1 MFRISSRFGQQES
14 IRDHLHRGIDI
25 AYPEGTKLKAVEEG
39 TVHLADYGSVNSGKT
54 VFIETA
60 DGHKV
65 IYGHLSRF
73 NVSEGDHVNAG
84 DVIAES
90 GDTGHSFGAHLHL
103 GLKDEQNNFINP
115 EQYVNNDGT
124 LNIHSTNQP
133 EMPNPGDCN
142 IYTHKDP
149 SELFNTAMEKFN
161 DGLSEMA
168 TNFVDLFLQ
177 YSADT
182 LGFIINIVLPFLF

>member
-14 IRDHLHRGIDI
+14 IRDHIHRGLDI
-25 AYPEGTKLKAVEEG
+25 AMPEGTKLKAVEEG
-39 TVHLADYGSVNSGKT
+39 TIHLADYGSVNSGKT
-54 VFIETA
+54 VFIDTA
-60 DGHKV
+60 DGHKI
-65 IYGHLSRF
+65 IYGHLSKF
-73 NVSEGDHVNAG
+73 NVSEGQHVNPG
-84 DVIAES
+84 DVVGLS
-90 GDTGHSFGAHLHL
+90 GNSGHSTGSHLHL

-115 EQYVNNDGT
+115 EQYVNTDGS
-124 LNIHSTNQP
+124 LRIDSIKQP
-133 EMPNPGDCN
+133 EMPDTSSCN
-142 IYTHKDP
+142 VYTHKDP

-177 YSADT
+177 YSADA

>member
-1 MFRISSRFGQQES
+1 MFRISSSFGQQES
-14 IRDHLHRGIDI
+14 IREHAHRGIDI

-39 TVHLADYGSVNSGKT
+39 TIHLADYGSVNSGKT
-54 VFIETA
+54 VFIDTA

-84 DVIAES
+84 DIIAES

-124 LNIHSTNQP
+124 LNIHSIKQP
-133 EMPNPGDCN
+133 EMPSTEGCDVYNKLDGAS
-142 IYTHKDP
+142 I
-149 SELFNTAMEKFN
+149 FN
-161 DGLSEMA
+161 DTMSKLNDAFSEMA
-168 TNFVDLFLQ
+168 TNFIDLFLQ
-177 YSADT
+177 YSLDT
-182 LGFIINIVLPFLF
+182 VGFVINTVLPFLI